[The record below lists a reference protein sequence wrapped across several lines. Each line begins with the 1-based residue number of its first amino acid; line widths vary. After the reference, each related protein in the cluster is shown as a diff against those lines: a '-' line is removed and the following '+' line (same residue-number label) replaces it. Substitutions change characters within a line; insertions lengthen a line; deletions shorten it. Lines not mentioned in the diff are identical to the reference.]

1 MAGEEQEFSRGVI
14 ELIRVH
20 RLHERDFVGDLLE
33 VRDGVA
39 HPESALA
46 VLFKRTRAT
55 HELRHAGGERKGAAL
70 EERVRAI
77 LSAPF
82 HELGFVVEDV
92 QVGRAAGHV
101 QVDDALGLGF
111 EVRLARGERVIV
123 GGRGAEGVRL
133 HRMEGD
139 GAEAEL
145 TDAAEEGAARL
156 QAELGFAERVHV
168 TKGIG
173 VGVGVGPMGSATH
186 EELVEVHDDA
196 ADSGPG
202 GESGDIGAFVGRA
215 KRIGSHLEGER
226 GVGFVLC

>member
-20 RLHERDFVGDLLE
+20 RLHERDLVGDLLE
-33 VRDGVA
+33 VRHGVA
-39 HPESALA
+39 HPESALT
-46 VLFKRTRAT
+46 VLFKGTRAT
-55 HELRHAGGERKGAAL
+55 HELGHAGGEREGAAL

-82 HELGFVVEDV
+82 HELRLVVEDV
-92 QVGRAAGHV
+92 QVGWAARHV
-101 QVDDALGLGF
+101 QVDDALGLGL

-123 GGRGAEGVRL
+123 GGRGAEGVGL

-156 QAELGFAERVHV
+156 QAELGFAERVHLE
-168 TKGIG
+168 KG
-173 VGVGVGPMGSATH
+173 
-186 EELVEVHDDA
+186 
-196 ADSGPG
+196 
-202 GESGDIGAFVGRA
+202 
-215 KRIGSHLEGER
+215 EGL
-226 GVGFVLC
+226 G